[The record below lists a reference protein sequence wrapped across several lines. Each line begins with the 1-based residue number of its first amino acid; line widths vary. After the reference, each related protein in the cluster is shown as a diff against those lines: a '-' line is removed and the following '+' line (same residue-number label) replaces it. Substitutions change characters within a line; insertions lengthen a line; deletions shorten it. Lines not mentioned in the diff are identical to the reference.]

1 MQQTSFPRPR
11 TDHVRPMLPRAAG
24 RFLLVVSIVLT
35 VGSIATVMILLP
47 EGTPISSDPGA
58 PSVPM
63 WAVLLPPAAGILL
76 TLMLPWRPAPMPAEP
91 VRRTRLLV
99 TTGALVV
106 FFAAFTLTASL
117 ALLRDE
123 DYIAGKFVLLMVLP
137 AAVVLLVRHSVRF
150 KTRPGPWRWWAPL
163 VVAAVWFYLSQLAP
177 WNPGSH
183 FGAVDPAHLIVAA
196 IATAITAGIGEELF
210 FRRWL
215 QTRLEA
221 MLGAWAGIGVTSVL
235 FGLMH
240 LGSHG
245 TGEPLLDV
253 ARVVAIQGS
262 FGWFVGVMWWR
273 YRNLVLIILVHLLSN
288 GWGVIAHF
296 IAAD

>member
-1 MQQTSFPRPR
+1 MS
-11 TDHVRPMLPRAAG
+11 
-24 RFLLVVSIVLT
+24 VLT
-35 VGSIATVMILLP
+35 NGSISSFMILLP

-163 VVAAVWFYLSQLAP
+163 VVAAVWVSLSQL
-177 WNPGSH
+177 
-183 FGAVDPAHLIVAA
+183 
-196 IATAITAGIGEELF
+196 EL
-210 FRRWL
+210 
-215 QTRLEA
+215 
-221 MLGAWAGIGVTSVL
+221 G
-235 FGLMH
+235 
-240 LGSHG
+240 
-245 TGEPLLDV
+245 
-253 ARVVAIQGS
+253 
-262 FGWFVGVMWWR
+262 
-273 YRNLVLIILVHLLSN
+273 NLVSQFSAL
-288 GWGVIAHF
+288 AP
-296 IAAD
+296 AR